1 MMGRALSADFLK
13 IRGKGIW
20 LLAFIAPIGIV
31 SMQALNFGL
40 RYDYLMKEYAADLW
54 GGLIGNMLMFVIIG
68 IILGI
73 TLVSSLVAN
82 VENQLSSWKQLLAL
96 PITRTAV
103 FSAKF
108 VMVLLVLCVSC
119 ILLSIGTIV
128 LGFALGMDMQNIPYG
143 DIIRL
148 GFAPLMGA
156 IPLLALQLWLSL
168 TMKNQAIATSFGITV
183 SVASMFA
190 IQYPDWVPLKWP
202 LFAYI
207 GPGQTK
213 VIGAG
218 LLLGALITLV
228 GLIHFN
234 RRDVN

>member
-1 MMGRALSADFLK
+1 MMVRALSADFLK

-20 LLAFIAPIGIV
+20 LLALIAPIGLIA
-31 SMQALNFGL
+31 MQALNFGL
-40 RYDYLMKEYAADLW
+40 RYDYLMKVYVADPW
-54 GGLIGNMLMFVIIG
+54 GGLIENILMFVPIA

-73 TLVSSLVAN
+73 TLVCSLVAN

-119 ILLSIGTIV
+119 ILLSVGTPV

-143 DIIRL
+143 DLIRL
-148 GFAPLMGA
+148 GFVPLMGA

-168 TMKNQAIATSFGITV
+168 TTKNQGIAVSFGVTASVV
-183 SVASMFA
+183 SLFA
-190 IQYPDWVPLKWP
+190 LKFPDWMPLKWP
-202 LFAYI
+202 LMAYI

-213 VIGAG
+213 VISAG
-218 LLLGALITLV
+218 LLLGAVITLA

>member
-1 MMGRALSADFLK
+1 MMVRALSADFLK

-20 LLAFIAPIGIV
+20 LLALIAPIGLIA
-31 SMQALNFGL
+31 MQALNFGL
-40 RYDYLMKEYAADLW
+40 RYDYLMKVYAADPW
-54 GGLIGNMLMFVIIG
+54 GGLIENILMFVPIA

-73 TLVSSLVAN
+73 TLVCSLVAN

-96 PITRTAV
+96 PIPRTAV

-119 ILLSIGTIV
+119 ILLSVGTPV

-143 DIIRL
+143 DLIRL
-148 GFAPLMGA
+148 GLVPLMGA
-156 IPLLALQLWLSL
+156 VPLLALQLWLSL
-168 TMKNQAIATSFGITV
+168 TTKNQGIAVSFGVTASVV
-183 SVASMFA
+183 SLFA
-190 IQYPDWVPLKWP
+190 LKFPDWMPLKWP
-202 LFAYI
+202 LMAYI

-213 VIGAG
+213 VISAG
-218 LLLGALITLV
+218 LLLGAVITLA